1 MAGIDPNRL
10 PLQERAV
17 AEMSPDQYKRAIKK
31 LGLSQVRAARFFG
44 VSDRHGQRM
53 ATGHV
58 EIPPSVAHLLK
69 LMLKYEVTPGEL
81 DRRFAD

>member
-1 MAGIDPNRL
+1 MT
-10 PLQERAV
+10 
-17 AEMSPDQYKRAIKK
+17 PDQYKRAIKK
-31 LGLSQVRAARFFG
+31 LGLSQVRAARFLG

-69 LMLKYEVTPGEL
+69 LMLRYEVSPGEL
-81 DRRFAD
+81 DRDFAD